1 MKFIIL
7 SFFFLF
13 TLNAFGQYH
22 IEYHLK
28 YYDRQTHEEILPK
41 YGEQQVWQDYFVGK
55 GYYKTYFDG
64 GEALMQFYDGKTNK
78 LATIDKNLEVSYSD
92 ASSYLSGL
100 KEIKYLDTLV
110 NILGYECKGVE
121 LSFENTKTVYF
132 YNESIKIIPG
142 SFKSFTN
149 WTKILKSMGGALPLR
164 YVSYYEEYYVV
175 GTAIN
180 LKQVSLTA
188 DDFEYK
194 TILKVYLE
202 ENKRK
207 FGEIKEKY
215 NANYTSAQ
223 IDFNKVKNLFLKG
236 NAIVGKIS
244 LPLEGTVMYP
254 NFMYIRMEFQGLT
267 ILSAKNSE
275 YEWEYNGI
283 NDKGTQKPVDPKALK
298 NVEENNFP
306 GMNTF
311 FDDENSAVH
320 DFRNVT
326 LAGNKLVKVTTFNKT
341 SFKSYFFDSETF
353 LIHRTDINGK
363 TSIYEDYKLFQEVK
377 FPSKI
382 SEIRSG
388 KGNFSMVF
396 DEIIFNPPIDEEI
409 FYIPD
414 SLKGKIIEATVEK
427 TANDHYLEGEKYF
440 KEQDYPKAIAAY
452 KEAIS
457 KSPKTSL
464 YYNQSGLAKLYHQDY
479 YGAIGDFNT
488 AVNLDPRFFVA
499 HTNLGYTKKEM
510 GDYKNALIDYN
521 NAVAVDSLQA
531 SGYSD
536 RGTTY
541 YFLQEYEAALLDFK
555 KAIKLDSSRSVDY
568 FNVGVTL
575 VELNK
580 NQEAISFYNQAIDSG
595 YNDESAYNLRGVA
608 FFGLED
614 YDSALKDFEISV
626 QKNEKEVTYWTN
638 LGKTYSALSNS
649 PKALNA
655 FNRVLKLDK
664 NNSAAYNF
672 IGIEYF
678 KQEDYGLAI
687 KNFDSA
693 VTLDPKNPTYFDN
706 RASAKE
712 NLYDFVGAI
721 EDYNSSLILYPDDA
735 DIVYRRG
742 VAKVSSNNNYDAC
755 LDFKKAL
762 EMGYEIASE
771 SLTKYCDL

>member
-7 SFFFLF
+7 NFFFLF
-13 TLNAFGQYH
+13 TFNAFGQYH

-28 YYDRQTHEEILPK
+28 YYDRQTHEEIPPK

-64 GEALMQFYDGKTNK
+64 GETLMQFYNGKTNT

-100 KEIKYLDTLV
+100 KEIKHLDTLV
-110 NILGYECKGVE
+110 NILGRECKGLE
-121 LSFENTKTVYF
+121 TSYEDTKTVYF
-132 YNESIKIIPG
+132 YNESIKVNPA
-142 SFKSFTN
+142 SFKDFTN
-149 WTKILKSMGGALPLR
+149 WCRILKSMGGALPLR
-164 YVSYYEEYYVV
+164 HVSYFNEYYVV
-175 GTAIN
+175 GTAID
-180 LKQVSLTA
+180 LQQVSLSVE
-188 DDFEYK
+188 DFEHK
-194 TILKVYLE
+194 NMLKVLLE
-202 ENKRK
+202 ENKRR

-215 NANYTSAQ
+215 KANYASAQ
-223 IDFNKVKNLFLKG
+223 IDVNIVKNLFLKG
-236 NAIVGKIS
+236 NALVGKIS
-244 LPLEGTVMYP
+244 LPLEGFFVHP
-254 NFMYIRMEFQGLT
+254 DFVYIRMEFQELP
-267 ILSAKNSE
+267 ILSAKNSQ
-275 YEWEYNGI
+275 YEWDYNGI
-283 NDKGTQKPVDPKALK
+283 NDKGTRRPVDPKAIERTK
-298 NVEENNFP
+298 ENNFP
-306 GMNTF
+306 GMNAF
-311 FDDENSAVH
+311 FDDENAEVY
-320 DFRNVT
+320 DFRNVNVSGKE
-326 LAGNKLVKVTTFNKT
+326 LIKVTTYSET
-341 SFKSYFFDSETF
+341 SFKSYFFDSKTF
-353 LIHRTDINGK
+353 LIHRTDINNK
-363 TSIYEDYKLFQEVK
+363 TSIYEDYKLFQEIK

-382 SEIRSG
+382 SEIKKG
-388 KGNFSMVF
+388 KDNFSMVF
-396 DEIIFNPPIDEEI
+396 DEIKFNPVIDEGI

-414 SLKGKIIEATVEK
+414 SLKSKIVEAAIEK
-427 TANDHYLEGEKYF
+427 TANDHYLEGEQYLKDL
-440 KEQDYPKAIAAY
+440 DYPKAIAAY
-452 KEAIS
+452 KEAIN

-464 YYNQSGLAKLYHQDY
+464 YYNQSGLAKLYYQDY

-499 HTNLGYTKKEM
+499 HTNLGFTKKEM

-521 NAVAVDSLQA
+521 NAIAVDSLQA

-541 YFLQEYEAALLDFK
+541 YFLEEYEAALLDFE

-575 VELNK
+575 VELNR
-580 NQEAISFYNQAIDSG
+580 NQEAILFYNQAIDSG
-595 YNDESAYNLRGVA
+595 YDDESAYNLRGVA

-626 QKNEKEVTYWTN
+626 QNNEKDITYWTN
-638 LGKTYSALSNS
+638 LGKTYSALLNS
-649 PKALNA
+649 KKALDA

-664 NNSAAYNF
+664 DNSAAYNF

-693 VTLDPKNPTYFDN
+693 VRLDPKNPTYFDN

-742 VAKVSSNNNYDAC
+742 IAKVSSNNNYDAC
-755 LDFKKAL
+755 LDFKKAF

-771 SLTKYCDL
+771 SLKKYCDL